1 MSNRLFKACVVVVVA
16 GAGLALVE
24 SRVQPRVQADHDL
37 DSYSD
42 EQLQTD
48 LTDELDDIY
57 AELGDPNAQYALDDL
72 NTAILDALGD
82 EGDEGDEEE
91 MEIDLADLNAEMEE
105 AGTTL
110 DDVVDEA
117 LAEADRQAS
126 RRPSPSWTVV
136 QVTSSA
142 AFRLHNAGPRP
153 NAQDRRPGFTTARVA
168 VNQVKDRTIAAIRAS
183 NRRGG

>member
-1 MSNRLFKACVVVVVA
+1 LCAVVAVA
-16 GAGLALVE
+16 GAALALVQ
-24 SRVQPRVQADHDL
+24 SHVQPRVQTDRDL
-37 DSYSD
+37 DGYSD
-42 EQLQTD
+42 EQLETD
-48 LTDELDDIY
+48 LADELDDIF
-57 AELGDPNAQYALDDL
+57 AELGGPDAQYALDDL
-72 NTAILDALGD
+72 KTAILDALGD

-91 MEIDLADLNAEMEE
+91 MEIDLADLNAEMAE

-126 RRPSPSWTVV
+126 RRASPSWTVV
-136 QVTSSA
+136 HVTSSA
-142 AFRLHNAGPRP
+142 VSPSFTFDNAGLRP

-168 VNQVKDRTIAAIRAS
+168 VNQVKDRTIAAIRAT

>member
-1 MSNRLFKACVVVVVA
+1 MSNRLFKLSMVVLLA
-16 GAGLALVE
+16 GAGLALVQ
-24 SRVQPRVQADHDL
+24 SRVQPRVQTDRDL
-37 DSYSD
+37 DAYSD
-42 EQLQTD
+42 EQLETD
-48 LTDELDDIY
+48 LADELDDIF
-57 AELGDPNAQYALDDL
+57 AELGDPDAQYALDDL
-72 NTAILDALGD
+72 KTAILDALGD

-126 RRPSPSWTVV
+126 RGASPSWTVV
-136 QVTSSA
+136 HVTSSA
-142 AFRLHNAGPRP
+142 RP

-168 VNQVKDRTIAAIRAS
+168 VNQVKGRTIAAIRAT